1 MTDLP
6 NNMPTS
12 NMPSNGAGGP
22 ASAPGIGAGA
32 VPGTT
37 PGVGTPASLNAPS
50 NAGATA
56 AAAASARV
64 EEERKKKR
72 KRRILIILLL
82 LLLLAVAGVGAFFAL
97 SQPENLYDD
106 GTLEGIAP
114 NKTQAEIQ
122 AELNRVV
129 DESMFDISIASVI
142 ESTDGKTG
150 KAYIE
155 NVPGNHYDLK
165 VSLVPEDQDDPI
177 FESKLVAPGNYFED
191 ITFAYPLDDGMHQ
204 AVAHFTAFD
213 RESHEEIGAVDAQ
226 VVISVGESTEG
237 GDE

>member
-177 FESKLVAPGNYFED
+177 FESKAPGNYFED
-191 ITFAYPLDDGMHQ
+191 ITFAYPLDDGIHQ

-226 VVISVGESTEG
+226 VVISVGDQTEG